1 MLPFPLSRQ
10 EVERLIELDSSPS
23 TNSQLTAM
31 VASEDLPDLTTVVT
45 INQSAGRGRLDRD
58 WITPAGTAL
67 AISVLVRTRLPS
79 GDQAPP
85 QAWGWLPLAAGVAMT
100 DAVCGVVSGSPVGFK
115 WPNDVQVDGKKV
127 CGILAEV
134 VPGGVVIGAGIN
146 VTMTAD
152 QLPVPSATSLVLAG
166 AEPSELF
173 DRLLARYLRSLAGI
187 VLSLWATGGDAEAS
201 GLRAAAGER
210 CATLGRE
217 VRAELPGGAELTGT
231 AIGIDLLGRLE
242 IRTRSGRVEPVA
254 AGDIIHLR

>member
-1 MLPFPLSRQ
+1 
-10 EVERLIELDSSPS
+10 
-23 TNSQLTAM
+23 
-31 VASEDLPDLTTVVT
+31 
-45 INQSAGRGRLDRD
+45 
-58 WITPAGTAL
+58 
-67 AISVLVRTRLPS
+67 
-79 GDQAPP
+79 
-85 QAWGWLPLAAGVAMT
+85 MT
-100 DAVCGVVSGSPVGFK
+100 DAVCGVVGGSPVGFK